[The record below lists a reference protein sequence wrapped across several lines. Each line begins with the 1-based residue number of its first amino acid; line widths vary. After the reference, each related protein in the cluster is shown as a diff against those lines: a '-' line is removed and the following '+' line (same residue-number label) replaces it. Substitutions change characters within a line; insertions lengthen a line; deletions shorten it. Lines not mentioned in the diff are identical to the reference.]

1 MFLSLCCSFSRDL
14 REEHFF
20 FYWVQI
26 SPGIFFFPS
35 RKIAESR
42 KRDGSCVE
50 YADVFIHSFTKYLL
64 STYCVLGTV
73 LRAGSSSGEREGQFL
88 PFIVIIFLC
97 VGETVDV
104 QIQTLMSSE
113 ESREREKKRVIRL
126 KYG

>member
-1 MFLSLCCSFSRDL
+1 MPRVADSISLCVMSLPSSPSNWTQWGIL
-14 REEHFF
+14 IREEHFF

-26 SPGIFFFPS
+26 SPGIFFFSS

-42 KRDGSCVE
+42 RRDGSCVE
-50 YADVFIHSFTKYLL
+50 FADVFIHSFTKYLL

-104 QIQTLMSSE
+104 
-113 ESREREKKRVIRL
+113 
-126 KYG
+126 